1 MVEGT
6 FFCIITIFFYFCQ
19 GFTFIQF
26 HQIMTHSRTEWDES
40 SNNYKLFIAHS
51 RGIQMF
57 LETLLLES
65 EVAFQEEDIDVLHI
79 LIQPLRL

>member
-1 MVEGT
+1 
-6 FFCIITIFFYFCQ
+6 
-19 GFTFIQF
+19 
-26 HQIMTHSRTEWDES
+26 
-40 SNNYKLFIAHS
+40 
-51 RGIQMF
+51 MF